1 MQLYKNIA
9 KRYPELRTLLMRAN
23 MAMDPEE
30 YIKETVFAAVFTS
43 FALMFI
49 IFMFTK
55 SFYTFLFFPILVI
68 ILFYYLINRAHFR
81 IKKLEKMVAREVVF
95 AGRFLIIEL
104 ESGIPLYNTFENIGY
119 NYKYVG
125 LYFSNIVEKVRL
137 GTSIDDAINDTI
149 EICPSDNLRKLLW
162 QVLNSINTGA
172 NIGSALN
179 SVLENIVREQN
190 IAMKEFGNK
199 LNPLAMFYM
208 MVAVIIPSLGV
219 TMLIVFSSFMN
230 FHLSLFILILLALA
244 IGFMQFMFLMMIKN
258 SRPNVDI

>member
-1 MQLYKNIA
+1 MQLYKTIA
-9 KRYPELRTLLMRAN
+9 KRYPELKAVLMRAN
-23 MAMDPEE
+23 MAMNPEE
-30 YIKETVFAAVFTS
+30 YVKETVFSAVFAS
-43 FALMFI
+43 LALVFI

-55 SFYTFLFFPILVI
+55 SFYVFLFFPILVVV
-68 ILFYYLINRAHFR
+68 LFFYMVNRAYFR
-81 IKKLEKMVAREVVF
+81 IKKLEKMIAREVVF

-104 ESGIPLYNTFENIGY
+104 ESGIPLYNTFENIGF
-119 NYKYVG
+119 NYRYVG
-125 LYFSNIVEKVRL
+125 IYFSDIVEKVRL

-199 LNPLAMFYM
+199 LNPMAMFYM
-208 MVAVIIPSLGV
+208 MIAVIIPSLGV

-230 FHLSLFILILLALA
+230 IHISLLILIILALA

-258 SRPNVDI
+258 SRPNVDF